1 MGLVDTFSKE
11 DRTEIMMSKLY
22 TLMREGAKA
31 EIMMNAIQCDVPHKY
46 IREMMTGLK
55 EYPDKKGKTEELP
68 FPETETSK

>member
-1 MGLVDTFSKE
+1 MGLVDAFNKE

-22 TLMREGAKA
+22 TLMKEGAKA

-55 EYPDKKGKTEELP
+55 EDQEKNEETEASKKGK
-68 FPETETSK
+68 

>member
-1 MGLVDTFSKE
+1 MGLVDAFSKE

-22 TLMREGAKA
+22 TLMKEGAKA

-55 EYPDKKGKTEELP
+55 EDQEKNEETEASKKGK
-68 FPETETSK
+68 

>member
-1 MGLVDTFSKE
+1 MGLVDAFSKE

-22 TLMREGAKA
+22 TLMKEGAKA

-55 EYPDKKGKTEELP
+55 ECPDKKEKTEELP